1 MTSRERVIATLRG
14 GEVDRKPTFGWP
26 KASDSDVIA
35 LDAAS
40 LQPDSERIVLGIVR
54 NPFGRALE
62 KGLDLNALHRES
74 PEEGDAATQQLVSET
89 RAEMEQVL
97 AAGADGVLYLVHGA
111 HPAHCSPMQFGG
123 FYLEV
128 DRELLQGVAEAAVNA
143 AFIVGDAETYLDFVS
158 DLPASFLIWDD
169 ATTGFSVAQ
178 MRALRSGP
186 LGATSPDADLVWASG
201 LSGVTV
207 AQFLEGNGALA
218 HA

>member
-26 KASDSDVIA
+26 TSSSTDVTA
-35 LDAAS
+35 LDAEALS
-40 LQPDSERIVLGIVR
+40 ADPDRIVLGMVR
-54 NPFGRALE
+54 NPFGRALQ

-74 PEEGDAATQQLVSET
+74 PEEGDAALQQLVAET
-89 RAEMEQVL
+89 RSEMERAL
-97 AAGADGVLYLVHGA
+97 AAGADGILYLVHGA

-128 DRELLQGVAEAAVNA
+128 DRELLQGVAEATVNV

-158 DLPASFLIWDD
+158 DLPASFLVWDD
-169 ATTGFSVAQ
+169 ASTGFSVAQ
-178 MRALRSGP
+178 MRALRTGP